1 MSKNPTQKLKMVRKK
16 FGVRQV
22 DLAKKMDV
30 SPLVISDYEKGRRP
44 SPGVGFL
51 KKYILM
57 LYELAQKNRN
67 KLGSIG
73 LDHIIT
79 LILTTIPIHGYE
91 EKKVLDN
98 LVSGGVK

>member
-30 SPLVISDYEKGRRP
+30 SPLVISDYEKGLRP

-67 KLGSIG
+67 KLGIIG
-73 LDHIIT
+73 LDHTIT
-79 LILTTIPIHGYE
+79 LILTTIPIQGYE
-91 EKKVLDN
+91 EKK
-98 LVSGGVK
+98 SIR

>member
-30 SPLVISDYEKGRRP
+30 SPLVIGDYEKGLRP

-57 LYELAQKNRN
+57 LYELAQKNGN
-67 KLGSIG
+67 KLGSIA
-73 LDHIIT
+73 
-79 LILTTIPIHGYE
+79 
-91 EKKVLDN
+91 
-98 LVSGGVK
+98 